1 MSSAVS
7 HLKQLKAKLA
17 ELTGVE
23 EIVGGREK
31 KKKKD
36 GGGKKPAPS
45 STNKEMKKETKLGM
59 HVGINEDFG
68 AWYSQVVVE
77 AELIDYYDI
86 SGCYIL
92 RPYAFTQWEYIQ
104 EFFNKEIKK
113 LGVENAYFPMFV
125 SQSRLEA
132 EKDHIEDFSPE
143 VAWVTRSGDSELE
156 CPIAVRPTSETVMY
170 PHYANWIRSHRDLP
184 LLLNQWCNVV
194 RWEFKHPTPFI
205 RSREFL
211 WQEGHTA
218 HATKKAC
225 DEEVRT
231 ILDLY
236 RQVYEDLLAVPVI
249 PGVKSEKEKFAGGL
263 YTTTVEA
270 FVPYTGRGIQGAT
283 SHCLGQN
290 FAKMFDITF
299 ENDKGGR
306 SMVWQNSWGMT
317 TRMLGVCYMVH
328 GDDVGLRLPPRI
340 APIQVVIVTI
350 PNSKLSEEKAQMLKG
365 MFFVSRHKNRD
376 FVFARLFLVPT
387 LLPCVCDFIRVVDAL
402 FIKSR
407 RLKIRITPLPI
418 VHRSYR
424 WVIMAW
430 SRHFFFHFF
439 LLVFFSLS
447 HSLTHSRFQNQ
458 TQIMLKR
465 SGNLSRIARMSASRR
480 IPETTTRRDGS
491 IRTGRLKAFRFV
503 SSLDRGIWTT
513 KRAF

>member
-1 MSSAVS
+1 M
-7 HLKQLKAKLA
+7 
-17 ELTGVE
+17 
-23 EIVGGREK
+23 
-31 KKKKD
+31 
-36 GGGKKPAPS
+36 
-45 STNKEMKKETKLGM
+45 
-59 HVGINEDFG
+59 
-68 AWYSQVVVE
+68 
-77 AELIDYYDI
+77 
-86 SGCYIL
+86 
-92 RPYAFTQWEYIQ
+92 
-104 EFFNKEIKK
+104 
-113 LGVENAYFPMFV
+113 GVENAYFPMFV

-365 MFFVSRHKNRD
+365 MFFV
-376 FVFARLFLVPT
+376 
-387 LLPCVCDFIRVVDAL
+387 
-402 FIKSR
+402 
-407 RLKIRITPLPI
+407 
-418 VHRSYR
+418 Y
-424 WVIMAW
+424 
-430 SRHFFFHFF
+430 
-439 LLVFFSLS
+439 
-447 HSLTHSRFQNQ
+447 
-458 TQIMLKR
+458 
-465 SGNLSRIARMSASRR
+465 
-480 IPETTTRRDGS
+480 
-491 IRTGRLKAFRFV
+491 
-503 SSLDRGIWTT
+503 
-513 KRAF
+513 

>member
-1 MSSAVS
+1 
-7 HLKQLKAKLA
+7 
-17 ELTGVE
+17 
-23 EIVGGREK
+23 
-31 KKKKD
+31 
-36 GGGKKPAPS
+36 
-45 STNKEMKKETKLGM
+45 M

-236 RQVYEDLLAVPVI
+236 RQVYE
-249 PGVKSEKEKFAGGL
+249 
-263 YTTTVEA
+263 
-270 FVPYTGRGIQGAT
+270 
-283 SHCLGQN
+283 
-290 FAKMFDITF
+290 
-299 ENDKGGR
+299 
-306 SMVWQNSWGMT
+306 
-317 TRMLGVCYMVH
+317 
-328 GDDVGLRLPPRI
+328 
-340 APIQVVIVTI
+340 
-350 PNSKLSEEKAQMLKG
+350 LSLI
-365 MFFVSRHKNRD
+365 H
-376 FVFARLFLVPT
+376 
-387 LLPCVCDFIRVVDAL
+387 I
-402 FIKSR
+402 
-407 RLKIRITPLPI
+407 
-418 VHRSYR
+418 
-424 WVIMAW
+424 
-430 SRHFFFHFF
+430 
-439 LLVFFSLS
+439 
-447 HSLTHSRFQNQ
+447 
-458 TQIMLKR
+458 
-465 SGNLSRIARMSASRR
+465 
-480 IPETTTRRDGS
+480 
-491 IRTGRLKAFRFV
+491 
-503 SSLDRGIWTT
+503 
-513 KRAF
+513 